1 MKPKILYPICGIRF
15 FILEQF
21 FFQVWEQFKAITYL
35 EWFGV
40 ITGALCVYL
49 ATKQS
54 ILNWPIAIL
63 SVITYIYIFYN
74 AKLYGDTLLQFY
86 FLGTCI
92 YGWYYWT
99 YGKSKSLISERPVTK
114 IPKKEWIIIVLLT
127 IVLSFIG
134 GYLLDKNTDSDVPY
148 IDGFCTV
155 TSFIA
160 QYYLTRKKLE
170 NWLIW
175 IFVDIIYIPLY
186 IHKNLYATAM
196 LYFVYVFIALSGYLE
211 WSKTIKLKQLH

>member
-1 MKPKILYPICGIRF
+1 M
-15 FILEQF
+15 EQIIS
-21 FFQVWEQFKAITYL
+21 QVWEQFKAIAYI

-40 ITGALCVYL
+40 VTGALCVYL
-49 ATKQS
+49 ATKEN

-63 SVITYIYIFYN
+63 SVVTYIYIFYN
-74 AKLYGDTLLQFY
+74 AKLYGDTILQFY

-92 YGWYYWT
+92 YGWYYWS
-99 YGKSKSLISERPVTK
+99 YGKSKSLKSERPITS
-114 IPKKEWIIIVLLT
+114 ISKKEWFIVIGLA
-127 IVLSFIG
+127 IVLSAIA
-134 GYLLDKNTDSDVPY
+134 GYLLNQYTDTDVPY

-186 IHKNLYATAM
+186 IHKNLYATAV
-196 LYFVYVFIALSGYLE
+196 LYFVFVFIALSGYLV
-211 WSKTIKLKQLH
+211 WRKTMRTQELKIT